1 VPVQTLDCTD
11 LRCPMPIVR
20 ISQMVKGMAPGDRL
34 SIQASDPAFRA
45 DLEAWLRRL
54 GHQLVDFK
62 DGPVQ
67 RAVIEKMGVGD
78 DAGN

>member
-1 VPVQTLDCTD
+1 VQTLDCTD
-11 LRCPMPIVR
+11 LRCPMTIVR

-34 SIQASDPAFRA
+34 SIRASDPAFRA

-54 GHQLVDFK
+54 GHQLVDFQ

-67 RAVIEKMGVGD
+67 SAVIEKVGAGD
-78 DAGN
+78 DAGS